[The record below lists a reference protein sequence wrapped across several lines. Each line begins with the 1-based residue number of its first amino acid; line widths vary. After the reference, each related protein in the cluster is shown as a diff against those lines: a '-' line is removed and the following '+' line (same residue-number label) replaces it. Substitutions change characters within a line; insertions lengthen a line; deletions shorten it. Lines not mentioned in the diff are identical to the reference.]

1 MGVAIT
7 TPLPAELQVRY
18 WERKLRQEST
28 LEDPITALRGI
39 HSTDKRVSIGNEIYF
54 EMVGSYGNNNER
66 FHRAILQ
73 KTLSLPPNEGSLTN
87 PVGTEEDLRQKYF
100 DTFATDY
107 SKAVSLQEY
116 GIEANNKDAWK
127 IFEEITP
134 KIGLHTQEYEGKYVR
149 EALLERY
156 SSLLTAA
163 PHFLTQ
169 EFSPNIAVAGLAGAS
184 WPVYSTNPA
193 TWTNRIGAALV
204 TAGVGAAASA
214 TIRFFQEAELYASTR
229 KFIEPVIVGGKE
241 TYVCLTPSDQCKF
254 LRDPILAGSLGTAW
268 LQYSSITEA
277 ESMTFPNARLR
288 IGRCLIVEDPRFP
301 TLTLGGTA
309 GGYSLTP
316 QYRLAGRDTWSD
328 PRDLT
333 LNARQVGYLLGK
345 AAIAK
350 WVQEDFHWEY
360 EYTQYKKFGGKGIFA
375 TFGHSMV
382 QWDYGPTNA
391 VPNAG
396 PPTAATRQQDSSM
409 VLIFSAPPQP
419 SSAFVL

>member
-1 MGVAIT
+1 MGVNIT
-7 TPLPAELQVRY
+7 NPLPAEMQVRY
-18 WERKLRQEST
+18 WERKLRQEAVP
-28 LEDPITALRGI
+28 EDPFTALRGV
-39 HSTDKRVSIGNEIYF
+39 HSTDARVSIANEVYF
-54 EMVGSYGNNNER
+54 ELVGSFGNNNER
-66 FHRAILQ
+66 FHRCIMQ
-73 KTLSLPPNEGSLTN
+73 KTLSQAPNEGSLTN
-87 PVGTEEDLRQKYF
+87 PVGTEEDLRQKIF
-100 DTFATDY
+100 DVFATDY

-116 GIEANNKDAWK
+116 GIEAKNKEAWQ

-134 KIGLHTQEYEGKYVR
+134 KISLHTQEYEGKYVR

-156 SSLLTAA
+156 SHLLTAA

-169 EFSPNIAVAGLAGAS
+169 EWSPNIAVAGLAS
-184 WPVYSTNPA
+184 RNWPAFSTTLA
-193 TWTNRIGAALV
+193 TYTNNIGAALV
-204 TAGVGAAASA
+204 AAGVGAQACA
-214 TIRFFQEAELYASTR
+214 TIRFIQEAELYASTR
-229 KFIEPVIVGGKE
+229 KVIEPVNVGGKE
-241 TYVCLTPSDQCKF
+241 TYIVILPSDQAKF

-268 LQYSSITEA
+268 LQYAALSTEELKYPGA
-277 ESMTFPNARLR
+277 CLR
-288 IGRCLIVEDPRFP
+288 IGRCLICEDPRNP
-301 TLTLGGTA
+301 TLTLGGSV

-345 AAIAK
+345 GAVAK
-350 WVQEDFHWEY
+350 WTQEDYHWEY
-360 EYTQYKKFGGKGIFA
+360 EYQQYKKFGGKGIFG

-409 VLIFSAPPQP
+409 VLIFSATP
-419 SSAFVL
+419 VLI